1 MTDDATGPEP
11 PAVAPTS
18 ASPDAG
24 GLVFER
30 VGDPQS
36 KIPVSISYRIIELF
50 SGSLYSSPNKAL
62 EELVANSYDA
72 GASRVDIVL
81 PGNLAASNATI
92 WVIDDGESMDLGGL
106 VDLWKIARSRKRE
119 RTTGRSNPI
128 GKFGIGKLATYVV
141 ASKLTY
147 LCKTREGLLG
157 VTMDFNRID
166 QDADRETDV
175 ELAVRSISN
184 EQAAEALGPLRALEG
199 GGVVADRL
207 LSADSGTW
215 TVAAMSALKPAA
227 NNVKRGRL
235 EWILSTA
242 LPLSPAFAL
251 AVNGRAIVST
261 VEKIEI
267 VDEWKVGEN
276 DDLPDSC
283 TVGSDDDGP
292 FVEVVGLSGTL
303 RGSVSVYEDTL
314 TSGKALEWGRSHGFF
329 VQVRGRLVNLDDP
342 LFGLPALSHAAF
354 NRFRMVVDADGLDDF
369 LTSTRESVQ
378 SAPAVE
384 AFRAYLRSEFNHAR
398 AAYQEWQDEQVEA
411 AKIGTRISNTAS
423 SLSRRPLVAAVRRLV
438 DGDLDHLLL
447 TATPSLEADETAQL
461 LVELEESLDKPN
473 DGPIREVEPAALGG
487 DQFIATYDPAARKV
501 LVNVL
506 HPFFAN
512 FVDSTKD
519 TLPFEMIAVTEILTE
534 AYLYEEGIAP
544 EIVDRIIRRRDAFLR
559 ELVKERRVGPATIAQ
574 NIIDQEANE
583 DGLEEALHD
592 AFRSLGFVVTPMGKK
607 GRPDGLAKAIV
618 GVRDGTRRDYSF
630 TYDAKSTGSAAVAA
644 KTVGVSTL
652 ARHKQT
658 HRAQYS
664 VVVAKDFEG
673 GDDPGSALG
682 LECAENDV
690 IPIRARDLALLVQ
703 VAAAR
708 AVPLV
713 RLREMLTT
721 CRTAKQ
727 SHDWIAALPD
737 EAENLPPLKAVLEVL
752 IAEQE
757 QSQDAVE
764 LSAIVTRL
772 RIQESIETKKE
783 ELREWIQ
790 ALSVMAPGHITIL
803 GDIVTLETKKE
814 RVLEMLAEH
823 NRELPLHVRAIYM
836 DQWLDTPS

>member
-1 MTDDATGPEP
+1 
-11 PAVAPTS
+11 
-18 ASPDAG
+18 
-24 GLVFER
+24 
-30 VGDPQS
+30 
-36 KIPVSISYRIIELF
+36 
-50 SGSLYSSPNKAL
+50 L

-81 PGNLAASNATI
+81 PGNLATSNATI

-147 LCKTREGLLG
+147 LCKTSEGLLG

-166 QDADRETDV
+166 QDADRETDIN
-175 ELAVRSISN
+175 LTVRSIS
-184 EQAAEALGPLRALEG
+184 EGQAAEALVPLRALEG
-199 GGVVADRL
+199 GAAVADRL

-215 TVAAMSALKPAA
+215 TVAAMSSLKPAA

-251 AVNGRAIVST
+251 AVNGKAIVST

-267 VDEWKVGEN
+267 VEEWKVGEN

-283 TVGSDDDGP
+283 TVGSDEDGT
-292 FVEVVGLSGTL
+292 FVEIAGLSGKL
-303 RGSVSVYEDTL
+303 RGSVAVYEDTL

-384 AFRAYLRSEFNHAR
+384 EFRAYLRSEFNHAR
-398 AAYQEWQDEQVEA
+398 AAYQDWQDEQVEA

-423 SLSRRPLVAAVRRLV
+423 SLSRRPLVAAVHRLV

-447 TATPSLEADETAQL
+447 TVTPSLDADETAQL
-461 LVELEESLDKPN
+461 LVDLDESLDKPD

-487 DQFIATYDPAARKV
+487 DQFIALYDPAARKV

-544 EIVDRIIRRRDAFLR
+544 EVVDRIIRRRDAFLR
-559 ELVKERRVGPATIAQ
+559 ELVKERRIGPATIAQ

-618 GVRDGTRRDYSF
+618 GVRDGTRQDYSF
-630 TYDAKSTGSAAVAA
+630 TYDAKSTGGTAVAA

-652 ARHKQT
+652 ARHKKS

-682 LECAENDV
+682 LECVEDDV
-690 IPIRARDLALLVQ
+690 VPVRARDLALLVQ

-708 AVPLV
+708 AVPLL

-727 SHDWIAALPD
+727 SHDWIAALPE
-737 EAENLPPLKAVLEVL
+737 EAENLPPLKAVLEILV
-752 IAEQE
+752 AEQE
-757 QSQDAVE
+757 QSQDPVE

-772 RIQESIETKKE
+772 RLQEDIDTKKE
-783 ELREWIQ
+783 VVREWIQ

-803 GDIVTLETKKE
+803 GDVVTLETKKE

-836 DQWLDTPS
+836 DQWLDPPS